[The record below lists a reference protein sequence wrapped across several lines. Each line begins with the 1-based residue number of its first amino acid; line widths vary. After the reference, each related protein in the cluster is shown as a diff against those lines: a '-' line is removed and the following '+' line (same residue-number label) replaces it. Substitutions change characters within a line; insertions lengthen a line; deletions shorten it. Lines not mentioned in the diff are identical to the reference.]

1 MDSTERAFLVV
12 AATGFYVMVG
22 SITLLLVI

>member
-1 MDSTERAFLVV
+1 MDRIERAFLVV
-12 AATGFYVMVG
+12 AAMGFYVMVG